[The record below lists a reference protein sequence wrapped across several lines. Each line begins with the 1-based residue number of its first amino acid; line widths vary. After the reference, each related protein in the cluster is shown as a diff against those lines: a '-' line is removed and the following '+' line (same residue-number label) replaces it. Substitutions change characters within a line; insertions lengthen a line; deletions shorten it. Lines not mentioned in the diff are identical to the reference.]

1 MTEGDLSEV
10 EKQIR
15 RSIEVKEALMAS
27 GEADT
32 IERIVEVLS
41 SALESGRR
49 LYVFGNG
56 GSAADAQHIAGE
68 LVGRFM
74 KERRA
79 LPVHALTTDT
89 SVLTAVANDYG
100 FDESFARQ
108 VEAYVEEGDVVL
120 ALSTSG
126 GSSNVVRAAELARKR
141 GATVLALSGKGGGR
155 LKDVADLCVVVPA
168 DESPRVQEAHITIG
182 HILCDLVE
190 KRLFG

>member
-1 MTEGDLSEV
+1 LSEV

-27 GEADT
+27 GEAET
-32 IERIVEVLS
+32 IERMVEAVS
-41 SALESGRR
+41 SALEAGRR
-49 LYVFGNG
+49 LYIFGNG

-108 VEAYVEEGDVVL
+108 VEAYVEQGDVVL